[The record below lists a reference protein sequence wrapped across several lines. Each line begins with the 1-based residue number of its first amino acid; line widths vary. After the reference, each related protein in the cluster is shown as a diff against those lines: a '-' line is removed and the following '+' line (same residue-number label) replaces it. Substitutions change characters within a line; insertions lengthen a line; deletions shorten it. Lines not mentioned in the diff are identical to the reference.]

1 MSRRTR
7 YQNGSVQREKRQS
20 GPHVWVF
27 RWWEPGSDGTNKRR
41 KAIVGNVL
49 SCLPKQSHS
58 DQLARCALTLTHK
71 PRRQRAGR
79 KQSRTWLL
87 TIVSRN

>member
-20 GPHVWVF
+20 GPDVWVF
-27 RWWEPGSDGTNKRR
+27 RWWEPGSNGTNKRR

-49 SCLPKQSHS
+49 TLPTEAIVLRS
-58 DQLARCALTLTHK
+58 ARALRIDANAQT
-71 PRRQRAGR
+71 PQVEGGPDNR
-79 KQSRTWLL
+79 
-87 TIVSRN
+87 